1 MESTEEE
8 ISQTIKNR
16 EKWGQL
22 LQANLQVEGVDD
34 ALLDKL
40 TVLEGSLDS
49 LRDPEEKAIA
59 IAVPADDYG
68 NVRSM
73 TSYPQPGEKLT
84 VTYVD
89 DGYYVDSRNGE
100 KITN

>member
-34 ALLDKL
+34 ALLDKRTFL
-40 TVLEGSLDS
+40 GGVWMLCV
-49 LRDPEEKAIA
+49 
-59 IAVPADDYG
+59 VPPKELCNFCIY
-68 NVRSM
+68 R
-73 TSYPQPGEKLT
+73 
-84 VTYVD
+84 
-89 DGYYVDSRNGE
+89 
-100 KITN
+100 

>member
-34 ALLDKL
+34 ALLDKRTFL
-40 TVLEGSLDS
+40 GGVWIIVAQL
-49 LRDPEEKAIA
+49 
-59 IAVPADDYG
+59 
-68 NVRSM
+68 
-73 TSYPQPGEKLT
+73 
-84 VTYVD
+84 
-89 DGYYVDSRNGE
+89 SRQKS
-100 KITN
+100 KIFIMN